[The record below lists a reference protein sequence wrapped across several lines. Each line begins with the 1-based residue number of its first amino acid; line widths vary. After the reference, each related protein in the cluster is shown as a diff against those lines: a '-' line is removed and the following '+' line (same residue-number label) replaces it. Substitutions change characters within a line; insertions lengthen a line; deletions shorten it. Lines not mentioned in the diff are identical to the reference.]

1 MEFKEMFRFMKE
13 GAKAK
18 LPHWA
23 GYWEWDD
30 EKKTILMY
38 CRPEE
43 SDTGAEVLDIR
54 ESQRVEYTL
63 QNILSDKWIFA
74 FNSNTPKLG
83 GRAYMDFGDALHMAR
98 KWHKKIARRS
108 WNGDYVR
115 VMPEEDSGVAEQEWF
130 EFNYSAGATL
140 RWLPGE
146 RDLLA
151 DDWYVVD

>member
-30 EKKTILMY
+30 EKKTILMH

-74 FNSNTPKLG
+74 FKSNTPKLG

-98 KWHKKIARRS
+98 KWHKKIARNYWDDHYVALAAVRS
-108 WNGDYVR
+108 ED
-115 VMPEEDSGVAEQEWF
+115 EEDHFVAVFDTQILE
-130 EFNYSAGATL
+130 
-140 RWLPGE
+140 WLPTSY
-146 RDLLA
+146 DLFA
-151 DDWYVVD
+151 DDWYVVE